1 MQVIYLISYLKDLQ
15 LILNYFGIFSVAS
28 ITVSTGLAT
37 PFKYIFQKIL
47 QLAIIKIAL
56 WGSDFYT
63 LWGSKSSI
71 FTI

>member
-1 MQVIYLISYLKDLQ
+1 MQIIYLISYLKDLQ

-28 ITVSTGLAT
+28 VTVSAGLAT

-56 WGSDFYT
+56 
-63 LWGSKSSI
+63 
-71 FTI
+71 